1 VTEAYKMARTR
12 LEELKARDG
21 LERAAV
27 DDFFSSVETRVDRNS
42 DSGLPRF
49 YRSHCRQRE
58 QRLFR

>member
-21 LERAAV
+21 LERF